1 MLFCR
6 TIEYAQKIIQN
17 HAGIFQI
24 NAACFDHVKNLIQTR
39 FVLRAVLQ
47 RRGKAFFCFQRQSHQ
62 HRLRLFLRTAQ
73 HAGVVVIKQLLLQ
86 RCYIAIALTQVGYIP
101 QRFVHAEVRLPVK
114 VISHA
119 E

>member
-6 TIEYAQKIIQN
+6 TIEHAQKIIQN

-24 NAACFDHVKNLIQTR
+24 NAASFDHVKNLIQTR

-86 RCYIAIALTQVGYIP
+86 RRYIAIALAQVGYIP